1 MNADDFRHLYGFN
14 RWANARILDASA
26 MLAREQFVK
35 TIPSSFPSVRDT
47 LAHILAAEWIW
58 LERWKGTSPKALLDA
73 GSFPT
78 LEALRERWRAFER
91 EQRAFLESVRD
102 PDLGKILT
110 YVNTKGETWSY
121 PLGRTIQHVANHST
135 YHRGQVTT
143 MLRQLGAEPPPTD
156 LLVFEDEVGS
166 TAPADELLAG

>member
-1 MNADDFRHLYGFN
+1 MNADHFRHLYGFN
-14 RWANARILDASA
+14 RWANARILDAC
-26 MLAREQFVK
+26 ARLTPEQLLR

-58 LERWKGTSPKALLDA
+58 LERWKGISPKALLDA
-73 GSFPT
+73 SSFPT
-78 LEALRERWRAFER
+78 LEVLRERWKTIER

-121 PLGRTIQHVANHST
+121 LLGRTLQHVANHST

-143 MLRQLGAEPPPTD
+143 MLRQLGAEAPPTD
-156 LLVFEDEVGS
+156 LLVFEDEIGS
-166 TAPADELLAG
+166 TGPVRARS

>member
-1 MNADDFRHLYGFN
+1 VNADDFRHLYGFN
-14 RWANARILDASA
+14 RWANARILEACA
-26 MLAREQFVK
+26 RLAPEQVVK
-35 TIPSSFPSVRDT
+35 SIPSSFPSVRDT

-73 GSFPT
+73 SGFPT
-78 LEALRERWRAFER
+78 LDALRERWRTVEL

-121 PLGRTIQHVANHST
+121 PLGRTLQHVANHST
-135 YHRGQVTT
+135 YHRGQITT
-143 MLRQLGAEPPPTD
+143 MLRQLGAEAPPTD
-156 LLVFEDEVGS
+156 LLVFDDEIGS
-166 TAPADELLAG
+166 SEPAASRSR